1 MLAASLLPNLLVFA
15 CGQAAAWYYLRTGR
29 FVLGFASTVA
39 LWGLIDWWL
48 VARYVLAV
56 DAVALRWPALG
67 LQAVALATIAVLLFG
82 LWRRRWSAVAKART
96 AHFGAGMT
104 QFLRSDYA
112 AARATFVRL
121 VRTDPWDAAAWIAL
135 GDVLERHGESRGAR
149 RCWRRAAAVDTQRAF
164 ADLLQLRRGATRAS

>member
-1 MLAASLLPNLLVFA
+1 MFAASLLPNLLVFA

-39 LWGLIDWWL
+39 LWVLLDWWL
-48 VARYVLAV
+48 VARFVLAV
-56 DAVALRWPALG
+56 DVIALRWPAFG
-67 LQAVALATIAVLLFG
+67 LQAVALATIVVLLFG
-82 LWRRRWSAVAKART
+82 LWRRRWSAVAMART

-112 AARATFVRL
+112 AARTTFTRL
-121 VRTDPWDAAAWIAL
+121 VRSDPWDAAAWIAL
-135 GDVLERHGESRGAR
+135 GDVLDRSGEARRAR

-164 ADLLQLRRGATRAS
+164 ADLLQLRRGTARAG